1 MPSALV
7 LGAGV
12 FGAALADRLACD
24 GWEVTLVDALEPGD
38 PRSESGGETR
48 LLRYS
53 HGADELY
60 TRLAYRS
67 RDLWRDL
74 EVLVESGLVWFAR
87 ADGGFEADSERTLR
101 AAGIPVERLDPTET
115 ARLYPSLRTD
125 DLAFGLLEPH
135 AGILRAGDGVRALV
149 ARAREGGLGERRGR
163 AVPEGD
169 GVVVDGERLEA
180 DHVVWATGAWLP
192 RAFPELARIRASRQ
206 DVVLFDVPEEW
217 MTPSVPGYADF
228 ATAFYGHGLIE
239 PHGMKVSCDAE
250 GAPVDPDARPESA
263 APDYVERSR
272 AYLAQRFPALA
283 GAPLRSAPVCHY
295 SITTDGNFVFDRHPE
310 HEHVWLLGGGSGHGF
325 KHGPAMAEL
334 VAAVLRDERQ
344 PEPRFTRSG
353 RAESSALRLAGS

>member
-1 MPSALV
+1 MASALV

-12 FGAALADRLACD
+12 FGSALADRLVGD
-24 GWEVTLVDALEPGD
+24 GWDVTLVDPFEPGD

-60 TRLAYRS
+60 TRIAYRA
-67 RDLWRDL
+67 RELWRELD
-74 EVLVESGLVWFAR
+74 VLVESGLVWFAR
-87 ADGGFEADSERTLR
+87 ADGGFEADSECTLA
-101 AAGIPVERLDPTET
+101 AAGIPVERLDPAET

-149 ARAREGGLGERRGR
+149 ARARGGGLGERRGR
-163 AVPEGD
+163 AVPDGD
-169 GVVVDGERLEA
+169 GVLVDGERLEA
-180 DHVVWATGAWLP
+180 DHVVWAAGAWLP
-192 RAFPELARIRASRQ
+192 QAFPKLARIRVSRQ

-217 MTPSVPGYADF
+217 TTPGVPGYADF

-239 PHGMKVSCDAE
+239 PYGMKVCCDAE
-250 GAPVDPDARPESA
+250 GDPVDPDARPETA

-272 AYLAQRFPALA
+272 AYLGERFPALA
-283 GAPLRSAPVCHY
+283 GSRVRSAPVCHY
-295 SITTDGNFVFDRHPE
+295 SISPDGGFVFARHPG
-310 HEHVWLLGGGSGHGF
+310 HENVWLLGGGSGHGY
-325 KHGPAMAEL
+325 KHGPAMAEQ
-334 VAAVLRDERQ
+334 VAAVLRGERE
-344 PEPRFTRSG
+344 PEPRFALEG